1 MFLQTQ
7 MPFYCDQWVKH
18 SLHLYTINPV
28 CMYVCLLYNNFKP
41 CSPIVPEN
49 FAESQHQAVLTHRH
63 RHGRRVVGSIAYIQV
78 GEGRP
83 SSARGFGEVCLLVKY
98 YLGSSAVMG
107 RWWNRHQDTQEG
119 GRVRWRTSRS
129 TKWFLLAMAVPFP
142 VFLVNPGGTFGRSFR
157 NLIDLK
163 AASLMPR

>member
-1 MFLQTQ
+1 M
-7 MPFYCDQWVKH
+7 Y
-18 SLHLYTINPV
+18 V

-107 RWWNRHQDTQEG
+107 R
-119 GRVRWRTSRS
+119 
-129 TKWFLLAMAVPFP
+129 
-142 VFLVNPGGTFGRSFR
+142 
-157 NLIDLK
+157 
-163 AASLMPR
+163 

>member
-1 MFLQTQ
+1 
-7 MPFYCDQWVKH
+7 
-18 SLHLYTINPV
+18 
-28 CMYVCLLYNNFKP
+28 MYVCLLYNNFKP

-63 RHGRRVVGSIAYIQV
+63 RHGRRVVSSIAYIQV

-107 RWWNRHQDTQEG
+107 R
-119 GRVRWRTSRS
+119 
-129 TKWFLLAMAVPFP
+129 
-142 VFLVNPGGTFGRSFR
+142 
-157 NLIDLK
+157 
-163 AASLMPR
+163 